1 MYMRSNTLK
10 NSSMRTNQRGI
21 LCGGCGS

>member
-1 MYMRSNTLK
+1 MRSNTLK